1 MSHAAAVPARTG
13 LGLSGTAMLLAA
25 PALFASNMVA
35 ARWAH
40 DAALPPFSWPSA
52 AG

>member
-1 MSHAAAVPARTG
+1 MSFAAAAPARSG
-13 LGLSGTAMLLAA
+13 LGLSGTAMLFTA

-40 DAALPPFSWPSA
+40 DATSLPFSWPSA